1 MAQGSEKKNSRT
13 IDAMMVKITTGASFA
28 GAIMYDHGMLG
39 KHQEYE
45 VIGYEG
51 IEMGYDSEGRL
62 APNVQDIARSFEMQA
77 SLNPKVTNPV
87 KHFAVSWP
95 PEDADKLTNE
105 VMMEA
110 VKAHLK
116 GMGYENTQYLVTRH
130 YGTDNPH
137 CHVVVNVVDKDGHR
151 ISDSMERKRNAAVF
165 KEITKNMG
173 FYWGAHKSANQSQM
187 PHDSRQ
193 RTYESA
199 RYEIARD
206 IASAIPQVK
215 SIKELPAVLMA
226 KYGVTTDLKLDSK
239 GNPCGISFTKQV
251 KDENGKTVTCRF
263 SGSKIDRKFTCRN
276 LEKIINVWHKFP
288 SLRAEAQ
295 NILNLHAEIK
305 NTHRIQPEVQ
315 SQCKEL
321 GRQMWRLG
329 REEQKLQKSLPKSIA
344 KGALGVML
352 AIDFMDP
359 IGALVSILRI
369 ALMLAFKNNKLERIR
384 DQRAELAQDIKDI
397 RQTFRPDRTLD
408 TSQQTQSKG
417 LKLH

>member
-1 MAQGSEKKNSRT
+1 MAQGREKKNPRT

-39 KHQEYE
+39 KQQEYE

-51 IEMGYDSEGRL
+51 VDMGYDKEGRL
-62 APNVQDIARSFEMQA
+62 VPNVQDIAQSFEMQA
-77 SLNPKVTNPV
+77 SLNPKVSNPV

-116 GMGYENTQYLVTRH
+116 GMGYENTQFLVTRH

-137 CHVVVNVVDKDGHR
+137 CHVVANVVDNDGHR
-151 ISDSMERKRNAAVF
+151 ISDSMERKRNATVC
-165 KEITKNMG
+165 KEITRDMG
-173 FYWGAHKSANQSQM
+173 FSWGAHKSAKQSQI

-239 GNPCGISFTKQV
+239 GNPCGISFSKQV

-288 SLRAEAQ
+288 SLRAEAK

-305 NTHRIQPEVQ
+305 DTHRIPPEVQ

-329 REEQKLQKSLPKSIA
+329 REEQKLQKNLPKSIA
-344 KGALGVML
+344 KGALEVMT
-352 AIDFMDP
+352 AINLMDP
-359 IGALVSILRI
+359 IGALVAILSVT
-369 ALMLAFKNNKLERIR
+369 LVLAFKNNKLERIR
-384 DQRAELAQDIKDI
+384 DQRADLAQDIKDI
-397 RQTFRPDRTLD
+397 RQTFRPDKAPD
-408 TSQQTQSKG
+408 SPQQKTQG

>member
-1 MAQGSEKKNSRT
+1 
-13 IDAMMVKITTGASFA
+13 MMVKITTGASFT

-39 KHQEYE
+39 KHQEFE

-51 IEMGYDSEGRL
+51 VDMGYDKEGRL

-77 SLNPKVTNPV
+77 SLNPKVSNPV

-137 CHVVVNVVDKDGHR
+137 CHVVVNIVDNDGQR
-151 ISDSMERKRNAAVF
+151 ISDYMERKRNAAVC
-165 KEITKNMG
+165 KEITKDMG
-173 FYWGAHKSANQSQM
+173 FSWGAHKSANQSQI

-206 IASAIPQVK
+206 IASAISQVR

-226 KYGVTTDLKLDSK
+226 KYGITTDLKLDSK
-239 GNPCGISFTKQV
+239 GNPCGISFSKQV
-251 KDENGKTVTCRF
+251 KDENGKTVICRF

-305 NTHRIQPEVQ
+305 NTHRIPPQVQ
-315 SQCKEL
+315 QQCKEL

-397 RQTFRPDRTLD
+397 RQTFRPDRTPDL
-408 TSQQTQSKG
+408 SQQQTQSKG